1 MPDGN
6 IARCDRCFQDGYY
19 YISDR
24 PITTRAEILQ
34 QTECKGCRYFEIC
47 GGGCAGEGVNGD
59 VRRKTY
65 YCEAYFGLYEFLEKK
80 IRGMFP
86 NVLLTPDIPNYYN
99 NYMNGQRINFVE
111 RFQPSS
117 WLTNSQQSNN
127 FDLGHEDHCFGECK
141 NER

>member
-1 MPDGN
+1 
-6 IARCDRCFQDGYY
+6 
-19 YISDR
+19 
-24 PITTRAEILQ
+24 
-34 QTECKGCRYFEIC
+34 
-47 GGGCAGEGVNGD
+47 
-59 VRRKTY
+59 
-65 YCEAYFGLYEFLEKK
+65 
-80 IRGMFP
+80 MFP